1 MISPIAVESNNM
13 KPLNSTLALGLIR
26 RVSTEGRA
34 KWLFLLPHVIRTP
47 HVSKHLDGWRG
58 REHRAAHHPADNPR
72 RLCAWYC
79 SRRRD
84 MVRQD
89 PHRMKRILKGK
100 LVRQAHGLSV
110 RLLTLGEPMPE
121 RKVAP

>member
-1 MISPIAVESNNM
+1 MISPVAVESNEM

-47 HVSKHLDGWRG
+47 YENKHLHGWRG
-58 REHRAAHHPADNPR
+58 REHRAAHHPAGNPR

-79 SRRRD
+79 KRQGD

-89 PHRMKRILKGK
+89 PLSNETHPPGEAGGTAVGLKGE
-100 LVRQAHGLSV
+100 
-110 RLLTLGEPMPE
+110 LLTLGEPI
-121 RKVAP
+121 V